1 LYADLDDT
9 LRILQDKASFIQAQK
24 EDIQTLLEQIDETK
38 SLITTKIEEIRTL
51 KYEIKLCDIE
61 IAKLLA
67 EIEGLN

>member
-1 LYADLDDT
+1 MYADLDDT